1 MPASTLE
8 LEMPITFEEVTAEI
22 QGDTRAEAGTEPG
35 AAREKPAED
44 LQEQIERSLRLR
56 DERLARLRAD

>member
-22 QGDTRAEAGTEPG
+22 QGDTRGETRAEPSAP
-35 AAREKPAED
+35 REKPAED
-44 LQEQIERSLRLR
+44 LPEQIERSLRLR
-56 DERLARLRAD
+56 DERLARLCAD

>member
-8 LEMPITFEEVTAEI
+8 LEMAITFEEVSAEI
-22 QGDTRAEAGTEPG
+22 QGDTRADAGAETS

-44 LQEQIERSLRLR
+44 LHEQIERSLRLR
-56 DERLARLRAD
+56 DERLARLCAE

>member
-1 MPASTLE
+1 
-8 LEMPITFEEVTAEI
+8 MPITFEEVTAEI